1 MQNPAYRAYLRRF
14 VPIMLVY
21 VAAIMVASFTIPDDA
36 EATGWTVMIAVLPG
50 LAIVGVLWAM
60 GRLLMELSDE
70 YLRMIEVKKAL
81 IATGFALAV
90 SSVWG
95 LLEFYTDVPKL
106 PIFFVFPIWCTG
118 LALGS
123 LWTKVS
129 ER

>member
-1 MQNPAYRAYLRRF
+1 
-14 VPIMLVY
+14 
-21 VAAIMVASFTIPDDA
+21 
-36 EATGWTVMIAVLPG
+36 MIAVLPG
-50 LAIVGVLWAM
+50 LAIVGVIWAM
-60 GRLLMELSDE
+60 ARLLMEPSDE
-70 YLRMIEVKKAL
+70 YLRLIEVKKAL

-118 LALGS
+118 LALSS